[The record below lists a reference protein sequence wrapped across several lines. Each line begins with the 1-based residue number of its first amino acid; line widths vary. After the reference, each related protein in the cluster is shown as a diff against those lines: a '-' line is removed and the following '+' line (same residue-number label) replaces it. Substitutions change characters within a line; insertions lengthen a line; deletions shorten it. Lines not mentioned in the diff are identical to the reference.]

1 MSITG
6 RTYASPF
13 HEKSDAQL
21 GQDVILSKPVKG
33 VTGYYGPVR
42 TGNSSEMGNAPQPTH
57 TTSRRILERRT
68 GSLPY
73 TTSRKE
79 YRTPD
84 EQLLPMNPRESR
96 VCVGLSDKTGV
107 VTRDRLDLERSML
120 PAAARTCPTHVDPRI
135 GELTKSFSVRYTST
149 C

>member
-1 MSITG
+1 MNTTG
-6 RTYASPF
+6 TIYASPF
-13 HEKSDAQL
+13 HQKSDAQL

-42 TGNSSEMGNAPQPTH
+42 TGNSDMTDAPQPTH

-68 GSLPY
+68 GGLPY
-73 TTSRKE
+73 STSRKE

-84 EQLLPMNPRESR
+84 EQLLPVNPRESR
-96 VCVGLSDKTGV
+96 VCVGLSDKTGNI
-107 VTRDRLDLERSML
+107 TRDRLNLERSML
-120 PAAARTCPTHVDPRI
+120 PVAARTCPTHVDPRI